1 MGQRE
6 SRPQSESQGVEAP
19 PDYYALL
26 EVDENATAD
35 EIRVR
40 KNIRPLCLT
49 QTTRPTRNRSVD

>member
-6 SRPQSESQGVEAP
+6 SRPQDDTQATDAP
-19 PDYYALL
+19 PNYYELL

-40 KNIRPLCLT
+40 KDQSL
-49 QTTRPTRNRSVD
+49 